1 MRNATDEI
9 LPLCWCLTWR
19 KSKMK
24 VLHLQQSAN
33 RIAFTT
39 QTKPLLCLNLTTF
52 NVHIKQKNEILL
64 LKNPSKTK

>member
-1 MRNATDEI
+1 
-9 LPLCWCLTWR
+9 
-19 KSKMK
+19 MK
-24 VLHLQQSAN
+24 VLYLQQSAN

-52 NVHIKQKNEILL
+52 NVRIKQKNEILL